1 MLGINGK
8 PFISLDNLC
17 SLTDQE
23 WQEIY
28 FELCLGL
35 AKSNNAAPHSYYP
48 RDHVYWPHHPDNPTL
63 QADVNLD
70 HLNNKQKILVKML
83 DFRTLFKFLKYYG
96 GAYFSE
102 NQTLFL
108 TKVLDPRTAYDNRE
122 DIAGYTEE
130 AKQNFPKTIRM
141 LNDLNIFESI
151 GRVIVWGQ
159 DPYQPV
165 ITHKDQLGIKAE
177 YFLHINPSKGK
188 LFFVYD
194 EDADIKH
201 YTNENRIIMFNNSDW
216 HGADPQNKFS
226 LTLKVSGKI
235 KAEIVKDLDYRI

>member
-1 MLGINGK
+1 MLGINSK
-8 PFISLDNLC
+8 PFISLDNYS
-17 SLTDQE
+17 SLSDQE

-35 AKSNNAAPHSYYP
+35 AKSPNSAPHSYYP
-48 RDHVYWPHHPDNPTL
+48 KDHVYWPHHPDLPKL
-63 QADVNLD
+63 QTDVDLD
-70 HLNNKQKILVKML
+70 HLNNKQKLLVKML

-108 TKVLDPRTAYDNRE
+108 TNALDPRSAYDNRE
-122 DIAGYTEE
+122 GSAGYTDE
-130 AKQNFPKTIRM
+130 AKQHFPKTIRM
-141 LNDLNIFESI
+141 IDSLGILESI

-165 ITHKDQLGIKAE
+165 ITHKDQLAVKAE
-177 YFLHINPSKGK
+177 YFLHINPVKNK

-194 EDADIKH
+194 EETDTKH
-201 YTNENRIIMFNNSDW
+201 HTDQNRIIMFNNSDW
-216 HGADPQNKFS
+216 HGADPQNQFS

-235 KAEIVKDLDYRI
+235 KEEITKDLDYGF

>member
-1 MLGINGK
+1 MLGINNK
-8 PFISLDNLC
+8 PFISLDTH
-17 SLTDQE
+17 SLLSDQE

-28 FELCLGL
+28 FELCIGL
-35 AKSNNAAPHSYYP
+35 AKSSNSSPYGYYP
-48 RDHVYWPHHPDNPTL
+48 KDYIYWSHHLDNPIL
-63 QADVNLD
+63 QADVNLN

-102 NQTLFL
+102 NQTLCL
-108 TKVLDPRTAYDNRE
+108 TKILDPRAAYDDRE
-122 DIAGYTEE
+122 DHSDYTDE

-141 LNDLNIFESI
+141 INDLDIFESI
-151 GRVIVWGQ
+151 GRVIILGQ

-165 ITHKDQLGIKAE
+165 ITHKDQLSIKAE
-177 YFLHINPSKGK
+177 YFLHINPIKNK

-194 EDADIKH
+194 EETDTKYH
-201 YTNENRIIMFNNSDW
+201 TTQNRIIMFNNSDW

-226 LTLKVSGKI
+226 LTLKISGK
-235 KAEIVKDLDYRI
+235 VKDSITKDLNYGI